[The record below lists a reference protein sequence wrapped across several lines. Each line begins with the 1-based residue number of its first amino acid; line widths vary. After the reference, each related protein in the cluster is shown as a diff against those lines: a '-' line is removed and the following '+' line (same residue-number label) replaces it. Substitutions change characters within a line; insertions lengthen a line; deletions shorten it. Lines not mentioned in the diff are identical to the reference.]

1 MPFRTSPSPLLAN
14 APLTEESRLLQ
25 TRQALLKAGA
35 LQTAILTSANFSI
48 IATDEHGVIQ
58 IFNIG
63 AQRLLG
69 YSADEVINLVQPSE
83 MHDPLEVQARANALS
98 AELNIPIDAGFEA
111 LTYKAS
117 RGLEDIYEITY
128 ICKNGNRVPVVV
140 SATAL
145 RDGGDQIIGY
155 LLVGID
161 NSARRLAEEQLKLAM
176 HTANTASQAKSE
188 FLSRM
193 SHELR
198 TPLNAI
204 LGFAQLIETGTPT
217 PTPGQKHS
225 VDQILKGGWYLL
237 DLINEVLDLALVESG
252 RLILSNEPIAVMEIM
267 QECRTMIEPQATA
280 HGIRISFDTQK
291 LPLYVFADRIRVKQV
306 LINLLMNAIKYNR
319 VGGTVSVDFA
329 LRPNDI
335 LRISVRDSG
344 VGMTPEQQ
352 AQLFQPFN
360 RLGKEGSG
368 EEGTGIGLVVTKR
381 LMELMGGE
389 IGVVSAAGVGSVF
402 WIELGLTVRAELTPE
417 DAQSA
422 ELPASQTDGQDPDQ
436 KIYTVLYVEDNP
448 ANLDLVQQILARR
461 SNLRLLSAATASIG
475 IEFARAHQ
483 PDVILMD
490 INLPGISGIDAMKI
504 LRAGARTAHIP
515 IVALSANAVP
525 RDIEH
530 GLQSG
535 FQDYITKPIKV
546 SAFLQA
552 LDAALALSQQTAKPQ
567 QQTRA
572 HHDCR
577 IRNPPGPYPHRRRPG
592 SQCGPAHAD
601 AQGHRLQPHQQHHH
615 GPQGSRGPAPHPPL
629 RPDPAGHADAGDGW
643 LWRDAGT
650 QDHLAGCLLAG
661 DRHHRPTRPQGAG
674 PANGRARLCQ
684 QTV

>member
-1 MPFRTSPSPLLAN
+1 
-14 APLTEESRLLQ
+14 
-25 TRQALLKAGA
+25 
-35 LQTAILTSANFSI
+35 
-48 IATDEHGVIQ
+48 
-58 IFNIG
+58 
-63 AQRLLG
+63 
-69 YSADEVINLVQPSE
+69 
-83 MHDPLEVQARANALS
+83 
-98 AELNIPIDAGFEA
+98 
-111 LTYKAS
+111 
-117 RGLEDIYEITY
+117 
-128 ICKNGNRVPVVV
+128 VVV

-145 RDGGDQIIGY
+145 RDNSDQLIGY

-204 LGFAQLIETGTPT
+204 LGFAQLIESGTPA
-217 PTPGQKHS
+217 PTPRQKHS

-252 RLILSNEPIAVMEIM
+252 RLVLSNEPIAVMEIM
-267 QECRTMIEPQATA
+267 HECRTMIEPQATA

-329 LRPNDI
+329 MRPNNI

-360 RLGKEGSG
+360 RLGKEGSS

-402 WIELGLTVRAELTPE
+402 WIELALTVRAELTPE
-417 DAQSA
+417 DAKNA
-422 ELPASQTDGQDPDQ
+422 ELPPSENEGDGTDQ
-436 KIYTVLYVEDNP
+436 KRYTVLYVEDNP

-461 SNLRLLSAATASIG
+461 SNVRLLSAATASIG

-490 INLPGISGIDAMKI
+490 INLPGLSGIDAMKI
-504 LRAGARTAHIP
+504 LHAGAHTAHIP

-530 GLQSG
+530 GLQAG
-535 FQDYITKPIKV
+535 FHDYITKPIKV
-546 SAFLQA
+546 SAFLQS
-552 LDAALALSQQTAKPQ
+552 LDAALALSQQTPKPI
-567 QQTRA
+567 T
-572 HHDCR
+572 
-577 IRNPPGPYPHRRRPG
+577 IYETTP
-592 SQCGPAHAD
+592 
-601 AQGHRLQPHQQHHH
+601 
-615 GPQGSRGPAPHPPL
+615 
-629 RPDPAGHADAGDGW
+629 
-643 LWRDAGT
+643 
-650 QDHLAGCLLAG
+650 
-661 DRHHRPTRPQGAG
+661 
-674 PANGRARLCQ
+674 
-684 QTV
+684 